1 MTGCNVNPVC
11 VWAPYSVRAE
21 SEAALQAEAEGDRA
35 AEQPVAAE
43 EGWPRNYGQ
52 EKVSGRDR

>member
-1 MTGCNVNPVC
+1 MTGCNVNTVC
-11 VWAPYSVRAE
+11 VWAPCSVGAE

-43 EGWPRNYGQ
+43 EGRPRDYGQ
-52 EKVSGRDR
+52 ETLSGRDR